1 MSVLNPGT
9 TFQNGEQLTAD
20 LLNNL
25 VSQATFTDASIDNQS
40 TEISGASI
48 IVKDEGIIQSKIA
61 TGAVV
66 FTKLAPAMVINSN
79 TMSGASSTTLAT
91 SVSIKAYV
99 DAEVAKYST
108 GVTAYKSSF
117 VPCPQANSSAVF
129 AHSLGAVPDIVNVQ
143 LKCILA
149 SSGFAAGDIVMLGNT
164 LASGSSGQCIEIDA
178 TNVTFHVSSVGL
190 YLTSPD
196 GVARSIAE
204 TNFEVKVTAAI
215 L

>member
-20 LLNNL
+20 LLNDL

-91 SVSIKAYV
+91 SGSIKQYVDTSIAASFPPPFSPSTYAGEESVTLPNGLIMKMGSKTGHNGTVTFGTAFPSAVVSICLTCV
-99 DAEVAKYST
+99 DTTDLDGNATITSSST
-108 GVTAYKSSF
+108 TSF
-117 VPCPQANSSAVF
+117 NYDSQLGTNAIFWQAI
-129 AHSLGAVPDIVNVQ
+129 G
-143 LKCILA
+143 
-149 SSGFAAGDIVMLGNT
+149 
-164 LASGSSGQCIEIDA
+164 
-178 TNVTFHVSSVGL
+178 
-190 YLTSPD
+190 Y
-196 GVARSIAE
+196 
-204 TNFEVKVTAAI
+204 
-215 L
+215 

>member
-20 LLNNL
+20 LLNDL

-91 SVSIKAYV
+91 SGSIKQYVDTSIAASFPASIFSIYLCRRRKRNFPQWIDYEDGIQTGHNGTVTFGTAFPSAVVSICLTCV
-99 DAEVAKYST
+99 
-108 GVTAYKSSF
+108 
-117 VPCPQANSSAVF
+117 
-129 AHSLGAVPDIVNVQ
+129 HPDRSGWQCNYYFTQ
-143 LKCILA
+143 HYIL
-149 SSGFAAGDIVMLGNT
+149 
-164 LASGSSGQCIEIDA
+164 
-178 TNVTFHVSSVGL
+178 
-190 YLTSPD
+190 
-196 GVARSIAE
+196 
-204 TNFEVKVTAAI
+204 
-215 L
+215 

>member
-20 LLNNL
+20 LLNDL

-61 TGAVV
+61 PGAVV

-91 SVSIKAYV
+91 SGSIKQYVDTSIAASIPDPFSPSTYAGGESVTFPNGLIMKMGYQTGHNGTVTFGTAFPSAVVSICL
-99 DAEVAKYST
+99 T
-108 GVTAYKSSF
+108 GVHP
-117 VPCPQANSSAVF
+117 VD
-129 AHSLGAVPDIVNVQ
+129 LDG
-143 LKCILA
+143 
-149 SSGFAAGDIVMLGNT
+149 
-164 LASGSSGQCIEIDA
+164 
-178 TNVTFHVSSVGL
+178 NVTITSSST
-190 YLTSPD
+190 TSFSYD
-196 GVARSIAE
+196 SELGTNSI
-204 TNFEVKVTAAI
+204 FWQAI
-215 L
+215 GY

>member
-20 LLNNL
+20 LLNDL

-91 SVSIKAYV
+91 SGSIKQYVDTSIAASIPDPFSPSTYAGGESVTFPNGLIMKMGYQTGHNGTVTFGTAFPSAVVSICL
-99 DAEVAKYST
+99 T
-108 GVTAYKSSF
+108 GVHP
-117 VPCPQANSSAVF
+117 VD
-129 AHSLGAVPDIVNVQ
+129 LDG
-143 LKCILA
+143 
-149 SSGFAAGDIVMLGNT
+149 
-164 LASGSSGQCIEIDA
+164 
-178 TNVTFHVSSVGL
+178 NVTITSSST
-190 YLTSPD
+190 TSFSYD
-196 GVARSIAE
+196 SELGTNSI
-204 TNFEVKVTAAI
+204 FWQAI
-215 L
+215 GY